1 MSFDNIIMK
10 HFKYIFTFSLLL
22 TLLSC
27 ESGSPFHI
35 PSDDF
40 CKTFENDS
48 RNEFQSFIPSKDE
61 LFKLEIELKRHLE
74 HLTKSDSGL
83 VRNVLNEVHP
93 LEYSLGWFNR
103 RYFGRIS
110 TDGERKI
117 FVELVF
123 VRCAGKEKWKRIDYL
138 SELDSI
144 CWWSIE
150 YDVAKNKI
158 EIINYP

>member
-1 MSFDNIIMK
+1 MR
-10 HFKYIFTFSLLL
+10 YILFFLIL

-27 ESGSPFHI
+27 ESGPPNHI
-35 PSDDF
+35 PSDKF

-61 LFKLEIELKRHLE
+61 LYKMEVNLKRHLE
-74 HLTKSDSGL
+74 DLTKSDSGL
-83 VRNVLNEVHP
+83 VRNIFNEDHP
-93 LEYSLGWFNR
+93 LEYSLGWFKR

-110 TDGERKI
+110 NDGERKI

-123 VRCAGKEKWKRIDYL
+123 VRCAGKEKWKHINYL
-138 SELDSI
+138 SALDSV

-150 YDVAKNKI
+150 YDIAKNKI
-158 EIINYP
+158 ENLNYPE